1 MSREEAKKLKERAP
15 YVHWATLNLTID
27 LDGNIQKVDFV
38 ERTEEEDF
46 NQLFER
52 WVRST
57 SVKWKVTNVPKG
69 VGTLNI
75 IIPLLQKNSSLHFRV
90 LRLGWSYREI
100 SKISPKPFARQCS
113 KLRCGKLSYFRW
125 NDKCYISKLTLGTEA
140 VMLMLKNSKPI
151 ER

>member
-52 WVRST
+52 WARST
-57 SVKWKVTNVPKG
+57 SDKWKVTNVPKG

-75 IIPLLQKNSSLHFRV
+75 IIPLLQKN
-90 LRLGWSYREI
+90 
-100 SKISPKPFARQCS
+100 PP
-113 KLRCGKLSYFRW
+113 
-125 NDKCYISKLTLGTEA
+125 YISGYDDWTDLIKKFQKYHQSLSPDNVRNCDAGSCLIFDEMIN
-140 VMLMLKNSKPI
+140 VIYPSSH
-151 ER
+151 

>member
-1 MSREEAKKLKERAP
+1 VRKPRNSKKELLT
-15 YVHWATLNLTID
+15 YHSATLNLTID
-27 LDGNIQKVDFV
+27 LEGKVLQVDFV
-38 ERTEEEDF
+38 EKAEEEDF

-90 LRLGWSYREI
+90 LRLG
-100 SKISPKPFARQCS
+100 
-113 KLRCGKLSYFRW
+113 
-125 NDKCYISKLTLGTEA
+125 
-140 VMLMLKNSKPI
+140 
-151 ER
+151 